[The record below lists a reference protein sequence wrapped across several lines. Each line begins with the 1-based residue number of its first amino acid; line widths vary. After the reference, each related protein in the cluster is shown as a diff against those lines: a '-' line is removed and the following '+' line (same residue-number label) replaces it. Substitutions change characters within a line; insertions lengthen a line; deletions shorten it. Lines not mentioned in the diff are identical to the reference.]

1 MAPVEVFQGSYNERK
16 SCKKKGEKPKTQK
29 RKQKRVHAHKLNSL
43 DNPWMH
49 PPKVNQKSDWPNSK
63 TASPK
68 GGTDGEQENEEEEVV
83 A

>member
-1 MAPVEVFQGSYNERK
+1 MKEGVARRREKKTQDR
-16 SCKKKGEKPKTQK
+16 KKKKKK
-29 RKQKRVHAHKLNSL
+29 RTNKRVHAHKLNSL

-68 GGTDGEQENEEEEVV
+68 GGTDGEQENEEGEVV